1 MAKRRRLQE
10 LTIKDN
16 FMFAAVMT
24 DPELCRGL
32 LERALGIHIGRVDV
46 DMEKCMVYHP
56 EYKGVRLDVYAEDE
70 EETHYNVEM
79 QVARKP
85 ALGKRTRY
93 YHSQIDMELLPTGQ
107 NYEDL
112 PDAYVI
118 FICDFDPFGKEK
130 YRYMFENRCLEDR
143 ELVLDDGSHS
153 IFLSTCGKN
162 DSEVP
167 EKLVKFLEYVKAK
180 NSESTKD
187 FEDTYVKELQNAV
200 QHVKKNREM
209 EGRYMIFEE
218 MMRDEYAAGKAE
230 GKADSILELLEELG
244 PVPEELKARI
254 VSVSDLKKLSKW
266 LKLAAKTETIEQFM
280 KEMEK

>member
-1 MAKRRRLQE
+1 MAKRKRLQE

-24 DPELCRGL
+24 NPELCRGL
-32 LERALGIHIGRVDV
+32 LERALGIPIGRVDV

-70 EETHYNVEM
+70 AKTHYNVEM

-93 YHSQIDMELLPTGQ
+93 YHSQIDMELLPAGQ
-107 NYEDL
+107 GYEEL
-112 PDAYVI
+112 PDTYVI

-130 YRYMFENRCLEDR
+130 YRYTFENRCLEDG
-143 ELVLDDGSHS
+143 ELVLDDGCHS

-162 DSEVP
+162 DREVP
-167 EKLVKFLEYVKAK
+167 EELVKFLKFVKAK

-200 QHVKKNREM
+200 RHIKTSREM

-218 MMRDEYAAGKAE
+218 MMRDEYAAGKIDA
-230 GKADSILELLEELG
+230 ILELLEEAG
-244 PVPEELKARI
+244 DVSEELKAKI
-254 VSVSDLKKLSKW
+254 ASVSDLKVLSKW
-266 LKLAAKTETIEQFM
+266 LRLAAKAETIEQFVE
-280 KEMEK
+280 EMEK